1 MSTINNRK
9 LTNICAGVHNMGSR
23 VAIFLDFGFFFF
35 KPLLLVP
42 VAVPTPVVLV
52 IFNPKS
58 TR

>member
-1 MSTINNRK
+1 MSTIHSRK
-9 LTNICAGVHNMGSR
+9 LTNICAGVHNMVNR

-42 VAVPTPVVLV
+42 VAVSAPVVLV